1 MSLPMDEMLIS
12 VEIEQGSKL
21 EELYNMLKDL
31 QQAGGKIKLEI
42 PDEEIEEI
50 ALPIRIVSERIKG
63 LLEVLK
69 SLTTKFPEL
78 IDELKKLADETL
90 QEIKDFINDFVEW
103 GNELKRDIF
112 DRLKKILNDV
122 AAVKKQTS
130 KTITGELDT
139 DLSNKVDDILKI
151 ITKNFADILAQL
163 ITVGNRIS
171 GYSGSIKRSG
181 DKVIK
186 EVVEEIQNLKS
197 LISSEDINAI
207 IESIMQ
213 LRVVYNKLV
222 DVIQQ
227 NKQEYLKH
235 LVATFERIFEVVT
248 MFQQINMNTEQ
259 IRINIGELLKQKV
272 ENEDDLT
279 KIKTA
284 LDFIKDK
291 LARMHV
297 DITNRATSMQLENI
311 KAFTK
316 HVKKQYDAFLAKMLA
331 EYQSVQID
339 VSSIRLRI
347 NKIHLKKTRLREIVG
362 KNIKDR
368 LKEFKDELDQNLTG
382 LIQPQL
388 DNFLVSLT
396 AELASTLEEKSGIKL
411 PGIKRLEGTILIS
424 EATLDTFWRTLLS
437 LLMTKTSE
445 YLKENLAAYRGS
457 FGRRFE
463 GMKPEERDIVAKTLG
478 FKIEEGESITATLE
492 KVLDAIGRVG
502 VMDLIKGMPYE
513 KEVSETAQLIKEF
526 GVISMQ
532 LRDIQPWSR
541 MIKNDL
547 DQTKKYA
554 EDIYAKLVEEPAHEK
569 IKRDKKGENM

>member
-78 IDELKKLADETL
+78 IDELKKLANETL

-103 GNELKRDIF
+103 GNKLRYDLN
-112 DRLKKILNDV
+112 DRLKKILNGV
-122 AAVKKQTS
+122 ATVKKQTS